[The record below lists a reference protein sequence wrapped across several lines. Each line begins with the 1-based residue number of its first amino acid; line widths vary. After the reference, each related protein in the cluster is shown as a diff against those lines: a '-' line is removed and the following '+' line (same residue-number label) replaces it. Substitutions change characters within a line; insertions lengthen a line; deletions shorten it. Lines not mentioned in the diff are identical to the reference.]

1 MTCGEMCS
9 ACSDGDI
16 CIECGTCKD
25 CSDSEGFCSNCGLCG
40 SCTITC
46 VCGEGCEQCADLCP
60 ECGEKCSECYD
71 EFCASCDL
79 CRECAGEDA
88 WCSDCSQ
95 CGNCTDI
102 CEDCGEVCSDC
113 AYQVCEECGKCS
125 GCIDEFCPECNTC
138 IECADAMCEDCN
150 WCSNCAEVLCE
161 ECGYYCSECAD
172 ICPDCGVCNYCADIC
187 SDCGKCAECC
197 VKESA
202 GYGCTHEICVNSSE
216 WESHYCTAGN
226 HCVDDSSKIEYNEN
240 THWVV
245 CGDGCNVR
253 LNEGTHLF
261 GDGEIVR
268 EPTNK
273 EEGIMILPCK
283 ACDYEKEVKIPK
295 TTNKHT
301 HEYTDTVTAPT
312 CAENGYTT
320 HTCECGYTW
329 VDNETPATDHDYET
343 KYNADE
349 HWQECS
355 HCHAVD
361 GKAKH
366 KLGEWKTVLKAGY
379 TYNGVKQRECKC
391 GYTLAEEIPML
402 TVPED
407 KVVITIPDFTITD
420 KPSVPVGDPSDSPDG
435 SDTTKPDGSDT
446 SKPEGD
452 KTPTAPTITTK
463 ELLTKGDDNTVPA
476 LPTLPPTEDGNIFDG
491 WVDKG
496 TGEPVKKGDKIT
508 GNIELAPVWKDCGED
523 NHKDEDED
531 NSCDECGHILVKET
545 PPVETL
551 APEETDPP
559 ADAPSGDD
567 EPDNSKLSTGGI
579 AAIAGSGVALV
590 ALALALIFS
599 KKKKNKE

>member
-1 MTCGEMCS
+1 M
-9 ACSDGDI
+9 
-16 CIECGTCKD
+16 
-25 CSDSEGFCSNCGLCG
+25 
-40 SCTITC
+40 
-46 VCGEGCEQCADLCP
+46 
-60 ECGEKCSECYD
+60 
-71 EFCASCDL
+71 
-79 CRECAGEDA
+79 
-88 WCSDCSQ
+88 
-95 CGNCTDI
+95 
-102 CEDCGEVCSDC
+102 
-113 AYQVCEECGKCS
+113 
-125 GCIDEFCPECNTC
+125 
-138 IECADAMCEDCN
+138 
-150 WCSNCAEVLCE
+150 
-161 ECGYYCSECAD
+161 
-172 ICPDCGVCNYCADIC
+172 
-187 SDCGKCAECC
+187 
-197 VKESA
+197 KESA

-295 TTNKHT
+295 TINKHT